1 METETT
7 QRRAERRPARTDEG
21 HTLEQEYGLN
31 DLHINFAPDHDVSI
45 TGLVGEAVDDES
57 YTSTGGEGTTD
68 R

>member
-7 QRRAERRPARTDEG
+7 QRRAERRPARTDE
-21 HTLEQEYGLN
+21 EQEYGLN